1 MMLECNTCGLSISQS
16 CQLITANLPDFGGE
30 SIAGGG
36 GNDLEDL
43 GYGGNGDVSLS
54 MMSTGLTQK

>member
-1 MMLECNTCGLSISQS
+1 MTLECNTCGLSISQS

-36 GNDLEDL
+36 GNNLEGL
-43 GYGGNGDVSLS
+43 GYGNGDVSLS